1 MYKKSKSR
9 VISAILSAMMI
20 ISSFVQPTTVFA
32 EQLTQETG
40 IVETV
45 YDDGEQ
51 TVTISGEELETEV
64 TVIPEETEVTNDLA
78 FYAGHWEASSFS
90 DDTGIVYNT
99 FDDGTPLYYAMQL
112 DLTDDGRVIYFS
124 NGTVKEGTV
133 RSTADGVSIEFSD
146 GSGLMLT
153 MGQGVLSFSLDSRNF
168 TLERVAKDSIRLP
181 L

>member
-1 MYKKSKSR
+1 MYFKEREIMYKKSKSR

-64 TVIPEETEVTNDLA
+64 TVIPEETEAANDLA

-90 DDTGIVYNT
+90 DDARYC
-99 FDDGTPLYYAMQL
+99 LQYL
-112 DLTDDGRVIYFS
+112 
-124 NGTVKEGTV
+124 
-133 RSTADGVSIEFSD
+133 
-146 GSGLMLT
+146 
-153 MGQGVLSFSLDSRNF
+153 
-168 TLERVAKDSIRLP
+168 
-181 L
+181 